1 MFKVLFYIS
10 LKNYFTYATLH
21 LLKQL
26 FCVFII
32 PQMVFTI
39 KKYIHDKSDHHIL
52 WENIIKK
59 PGYRQFDSFMHFT
72 HFYFTFL
79 EIFIVGKK

>member
-52 WENIIKK
+52 WENII
-59 PGYRQFDSFMHFT
+59 
-72 HFYFTFL
+72 
-79 EIFIVGKK
+79 